1 MCYIKVVSRWFM
13 CYINQDL
20 LVTKVNNYKFLTNLK
35 VSPIEI
41 TLGKKKCW
49 LGLYRP
55 LSYSENEFLLH
66 LENALS
72 HYTTYLLPTKIS
84 P

>member
-41 TLGKKKCW
+41 TLGKKNV
-49 LGLYRP
+49 GLD
-55 LSYSENEFLLH
+55 FID
-66 LENALS
+66 
-72 HYTTYLLPTKIS
+72 HYLILKMNFYFIWKMR
-84 P
+84 